1 MSLYFLAV
9 LCLEQMTNKEI
20 NQLIVKVGKKIGNV
34 VFRAVKVVSSQGLL
48 LNTVCLLNYLKL

>member
-1 MSLYFLAV
+1 MGMSLYFLAV

-34 VFRAVKVVSSQGLL
+34 VFSQGSQSCFL
-48 LNTVCLLNYLKL
+48 TGITFKYSMFT